1 MALGDNTL
9 QAARGNSQRGR
20 NPYMVQTELNMATAL
35 SDKGSALA
43 AGDPIPVIA
52 VEKGTM
58 ILNAGIEVIEA
69 TSAGTSTCDLGVTG
83 IDADAFVDGFN
94 SASGTAAGT
103 LSQNPAAYQPIMCV
117 ADDTIDLLLATQS
130 GAAMA
135 TGKFR
140 IWAVLMDCTD
150 MGSDMTANEVARDAL
165 A

>member
-20 NPYMVQTELNMATAL
+20 NPYYVQTVLNLATAL

-43 AGDPIPVIA
+43 ANDVVPVIA
-52 VEKGTM
+52 VPKGTM
-58 ILNAGIEVIEA
+58 ILNAGIEVDTA
-69 TSAGTSTCDLGVTG
+69 SDGSTFTVDLGTAV
-83 IDADAFVDGFN
+83 DVDCFVDGFD
-94 SASGTAAGT
+94 GTSAAGVVA
-103 LSQNPAAYQPIMCV
+103 QNPAAYQPLMAV
-117 ADDTIDLLLATQS
+117 ADDNIDLKIITLS
-130 GAAMA
+130 GGAVT

-150 MGSDMTANEVARDAL
+150 LGGDMSANEVARDAL

>member
-58 ILNAGIEVIEA
+58 ILNAGLEVVTA
-69 TSAGTSTCDLGVTG
+69 TSAGTSTCDLGTG
-83 IDADAFVDGFN
+83 VDADAFVDGFD

-103 LSQNPAAYQPIMCV
+103 LSQNPAAFQPIMCV
-117 ADDTIDLLLATQS
+117 ADDNIDLTLATQS
-130 GAAMA
+130 GTAMT
-135 TGKFR
+135 TGKLR

>member
-20 NPYMVQTELNMATAL
+20 NPYYVQTVLNLATAL

-43 AGDPIPVIA
+43 ASDVVPVIA
-52 VEKGTM
+52 VPKGTM
-58 ILNAGIEVIEA
+58 ILNAGIEVDTA
-69 TSAGTSTCDLGVTG
+69 SDGSTFTVDLGTG
-83 IDADAFVDGFN
+83 DDADCFVDGFDGT
-94 SASGTAAGT
+94 SAAAVVA
-103 LSQNPAAYQPIMCV
+103 QNPAVYQPLM
-117 ADDTIDLLLATQS
+117 ATANDNIDLKIATLS
-130 GAAMA
+130 GGAVT

-150 MGSDMTANEVARDAL
+150 AGKDGTAQEVDRDTL